1 MRRIP
6 SALRA
11 ALGMLI
17 IALLL
22 APAAALAHEH
32 REVGPYEFTVG
43 FINEPAFENEQNG
56 IWLRVVNHETNL
68 PVEGLADTLRAEVIK
83 GSQQRELKLKP
94 AWNEPGVYTAVFY
107 PTEPGDY
114 TFRFY
119 GQING
124 TPVDESFTSSP
135 DGFDGVQPVSE
146 LQFPRSVPTNV
157 ALAEQLAAA
166 QATART
172 ALVVGALGLLIGLG
186 GLVVA
191 ALALRRR
198 TATLSRHETP
208 VPSAR

>member
-1 MRRIP
+1 MRRMA
-6 SALRA
+6 SALHA

-17 IALLL
+17 LALLL
-22 APAAALAHEH
+22 APATALAHEH

-56 IWLRVVNHETNL
+56 IWLRVVDHTTNQ
-68 PVEGLADTLRAEVIK
+68 PVEGLAATLRAEVIK
-83 GSQQRELKLKP
+83 GAQQRELELKP

-119 GQING
+119 GEING

-135 DGFDGVQPVSE
+135 DGFDGVQPVSA
-146 LQFPRSVPTNV
+146 LQFPRSVPTN
-157 ALAEQLAAA
+157 ATLAEQLAAA

-172 ALVVGALGLLIGLG
+172 ALIVGALGLLVGLG

-198 TATLSRHETP
+198 VAAAGRAEPS
-208 VPSAR
+208 VVSAR